1 MWFLA
6 ATGLL
11 VAGVIGALSLQ
22 GKRQPPTHVAD
33 KLPQIL
39 KSSPIVA
46 GNAPSPQPADMP
58 VSSAHATARA
68 TEEPAWPETEKERIR
83 NWAMSAPRAAAEW
96 ATVLPPG
103 ANRQFVIET
112 ASLAWGDSDPAS
124 AAQWAQSLRNEAERM
139 LALTN
144 IAGEA
149 VRNAPLLALDL
160 AQSLPETTRDEI
172 VPRAARE
179 WAAQDPVA
187 AADWA
192 RQIPTESLRATTLA
206 GIATVWSEQDPAAA
220 AGFAVKELPA
230 GRLQS
235 DAIVSIVQRWAQQSP
250 AAATAWVNQF
260 PEGDLRE
267 TAKENLAKAA
277 AATSSSR

>member
-1 MWFLA
+1 MWLLA
-6 ATGLL
+6 AAGVL
-11 VAGVIGALSLQ
+11 VTGVIGALSLQ
-22 GKRQPPTHVAD
+22 GKRQPPTHSLD
-33 KLPQIL
+33 KFPQNSEPSVI
-39 KSSPIVA
+39 IA
-46 GNAPSPQPADMP
+46 GNTSPPRPADLPAPSTQAD
-58 VSSAHATARA
+58 AR
-68 TEEPAWPETEKERIR
+68 TLEEPAWPEAEKERIR
-83 NWAMSAPRAAAEW
+83 NWAQSAPRAAAEW
-96 ATVLPPG
+96 ATALPPG
-103 ANRQFVIET
+103 ANRHFVLET

-124 AAQWAQSLRNEAERM
+124 AAQWARSLRDEAERM

-172 VPRAARE
+172 VPRAAAE
-179 WAAQDPVA
+179 WAARDPAA

-250 AAATAWVNQF
+250 ADAEAWVNQF

-267 TAKENLAKAA
+267 TAKECLAKAA
-277 AATSSSR
+277 AAPSPSR